1 MLKIDRTN
9 QDELDVEHND
19 ITYTGRQMNGVIKML
34 EDGNKHTG
42 GLGKPRVFFGIAG
55 RRWFIFMC
63 ERYEYIYLIYGGQ
76 ASSSLPRD
84 GT

>member
-1 MLKIDRTN
+1 MLKIDRTY
-9 QDELDVEHND
+9 QDQLDVEHSD

-34 EDGNKHTG
+34 EDGNKYTG

-55 RRWFIFMC
+55 TRCSLSPIHLTWD
-63 ERYEYIYLIYGGQ
+63 GQ
-76 ASSSLPRD
+76 ASSSLRRG

>member
-1 MLKIDRTN
+1 MS
-9 QDELDVEHND
+9 QGELDVEHNG

-42 GLGKPRVFFGIAG
+42 WPGHANGRFGIAG
-55 RRWFIFMC
+55 KRWSIFMC
-63 ERYEYIYLIYGGQ
+63 ERYEYIHLVYGGQ